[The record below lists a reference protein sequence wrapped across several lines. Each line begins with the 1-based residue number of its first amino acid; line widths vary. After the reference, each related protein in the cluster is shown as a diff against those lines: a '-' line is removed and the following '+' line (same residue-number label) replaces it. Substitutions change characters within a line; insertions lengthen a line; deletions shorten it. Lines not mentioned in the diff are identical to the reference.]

1 MFMRPKSEDYDINM
15 LGNGDLLDEKNIR
28 LGLLGLKYVG
38 MMRSYLDKYIWLT
51 CRMTYIC

>member
-38 MMRSYLDKYIWLT
+38 MMRSYLDKYI
-51 CRMTYIC
+51 